1 MPAHGVPFPPP
12 TRPTAQTPPL
22 SPSPRTHQCPTAPT
36 RTAGRFRSATG
47 RSRRR
52 TASSVCPL
60 SSTREPGS
68 ASLLGGDVG
77 WGSGRG
83 CGAGMWGWE
92 HPGPIAGLSPTSP
105 AAVLGVR
112 DAALCAWGSARGPEV
127 SPPPRMSSPHLPT
140 EGSHG
145 GCVFHQLCPFF
156 AFLPPQRGEERD
168 HRERG
173 SGEGEGERGGRGSGD
188 TPGWGVGFPRCRGG
202 SASPLPQRNAVRF
215 LRCPAAMTVMHLAK
229 FLRNKMDVP
238 SKYQVSTRAAPSPLP
253 RLCPFPRPGAL
264 MLSPAPG
271 GGPLWR

>member
-1 MPAHGVPFPPP
+1 M
-12 TRPTAQTPPL
+12 
-22 SPSPRTHQCPTAPT
+22 
-36 RTAGRFRSATG
+36 G

-60 SSTREPGS
+60 SSTREPGR

-127 SPPPRMSSPHLPT
+127 SPPPGCPPPT
-140 EGSHG
+140 YPRRVPTGAAFSISFVPSLLSCPPREEKKGTIENGDLEKEKVSAG
-145 GCVFHQLCPFF
+145 GG
-156 AFLPPQRGEERD
+156 AAGT
-168 HRERG
+168 HR
-173 SGEGEGERGGRGSGD
+173 
-188 TPGWGVGFPRCRGG
+188 GWGVGFPRCRGG

>member
-12 TRPTAQTPPL
+12 TRPTAQIPPI

-105 AAVLGVR
+105 AAALGVR

-127 SPPPRMSSPHLPT
+127 SSPPRCPPPSYPRRVPT
-140 EGSHG
+140 GAAFSISFVPSLLSCPPREEKKGTIENGDLEKEKVSAG
-145 GCVFHQLCPFF
+145 GGAAGTH
-156 AFLPPQRGEERD
+156 RG
-168 HRERG
+168 
-173 SGEGEGERGGRGSGD
+173 
-188 TPGWGVGFPRCRGG
+188 W
-202 SASPLPQRNAVRF
+202 ASPAAGGAQHHLSPRGT
-215 LRCPAAMTVMHLAK
+215 RCG
-229 FLRNKMDVP
+229 
-238 SKYQVSTRAAPSPLP
+238 SCAAP
-253 RLCPFPRPGAL
+253 RP
-264 MLSPAPG
+264 
-271 GGPLWR
+271 

>member
-1 MPAHGVPFPPP
+1 MW
-12 TRPTAQTPPL
+12 
-22 SPSPRTHQCPTAPT
+22 
-36 RTAGRFRSATG
+36 
-47 RSRRR
+47 
-52 TASSVCPL
+52 
-60 SSTREPGS
+60 
-68 ASLLGGDVG
+68 GGDVG
-77 WGSGRG
+77 L
-83 CGAGMWGWE
+83 GASRA
-92 HPGPIAGLSPTSP
+92 HRRAQPHVPSS
-105 AAVLGVR
+105 
-112 DAALCAWGSARGPEV
+112 SARCQRCSTVCVGLGERPRGV
-127 SPPPRMSSPHLPT
+127 VPPKMSSPLLPT

-156 AFLPPQRGEERD
+156 AFLPPKRGEERD

-188 TPGWGVGFPRCRGG
+188 TPGVGFPRCRGG

-253 RLCPFPRPGAL
+253 RLCPFPRLGAL